1 MMPVR
6 LAYCKDQGHQ
16 RNSFGKKIKYLSY
29 TSYHRLLSL
38 WWLLIVQALV
48 NIDVTCSYTKHIDI
62 DVCFIEYSCVVIWYN
77 TLSVFQI
84 WNVSFSNYKS
94 MARDEKLLKL
104 QNSRQLESYGNNTID
119 LLMNTI
125 TILVQNTQLFAKCTV
140 T

>member
-1 MMPVR
+1 
-6 LAYCKDQGHQ
+6 
-16 RNSFGKKIKYLSY
+16 
-29 TSYHRLLSL
+29 
-38 WWLLIVQALV
+38 
-48 NIDVTCSYTKHIDI
+48 
-62 DVCFIEYSCVVIWYN
+62 
-77 TLSVFQI
+77 
-84 WNVSFSNYKS
+84 

>member
-1 MMPVR
+1 M
-6 LAYCKDQGHQ
+6 
-16 RNSFGKKIKYLSY
+16 
-29 TSYHRLLSL
+29 
-38 WWLLIVQALV
+38 QAQV
-48 NIDVTCSYTKHIDI
+48 NIDVTCSYRKHIDI
-62 DVCFIEYSCVVIWYN
+62 DVCFIEYSCIVIWYN